1 MALKLKSL
9 IQDACIS
16 QADLALD
23 LSMSQAG
30 FFQLITYDN
39 WPRRRPRN
47 VLEKDIISLLKEK
60 HSFTDEQLK
69 DIFKFTPTPNSGRG
83 KGNALPHHDSNDN
96 DMEEIMLLRKH
107 ALTPEAKRLFGLVRD
122 PFAEVRSA
130 DEVFLTPDI
139 RYVRESLRTFAK
151 HGGFAAVIG
160 ESGAGKST
168 LRRDLTEWA
177 KKEHE
182 PIVIIEP
189 YVLGMEENDI
199 KGKTLKSVHIAE
211 AIMDAVAPGQH
222 IKRSPESRFRQV
234 HNALRESH
242 RTGNRHVLVIE
253 EAHGLPIPTLKHLKR
268 FFELEDGFHKLLSI
282 VLIGQPELGRKLDER
297 NPAVREI
304 VQRCEMVTLRPLDT
318 HLEGYLQHRF
328 KQAGVDLEKLISL
341 DAIDA
346 LRTKLTGRGAFSV
359 LYPLAVNNVVT
370 AALNEAAELGIPQ
383 LNADLIQGV

>member
-1 MALKLKSL
+1 MALKLKRL

-16 QADLALD
+16 QADLALE

-30 FFQLITYDN
+30 LFQLITHDI
-39 WPRRRPRN
+39 WPKRRPRN
-47 VLEKDIISLLKEK
+47 VLEQEIITLLKDK
-60 HSFTDEQLK
+60 HGISDEQLE
-69 DIFKFTPTPNSGRG
+69 DIFKFTPAPRNGRG
-83 KGNALPHHDSNDN
+83 KGNALPPPNQTEE
-96 DMEEIMLLRKH
+96 MEEIMLLRRH
-107 ALTPEAKRLFGLVRD
+107 ALKPEAKRTFGLMRD
-122 PFAEVRSA
+122 PFAEVRAA

-168 LRRDLTEWA
+168 LRRDLSEWA
-177 KKEHE
+177 KNEHE

-189 YVLGMEENDI
+189 YVLGMEDNDI
-199 KGKTLKSVHIAE
+199 KGKTLKAVHIAE
-211 AIMDAVAPGQH
+211 AIMGAVAPGQTV
-222 IKRSPESRFRQV
+222 KRCPESRFRQV
-234 HNALRESH
+234 HNALKESH

-282 VLIGQPELGRKLDER
+282 VLIGQPELGHKLDER

-304 VQRCEMVTLRPLDT
+304 VQRCEMVTLRPLDS
-318 HLEGYLQHRF
+318 HLEAYLEHRF
-328 KQAGVDLEKLISL
+328 RIAGTDLNKIMTP
-341 DAIDA
+341 DAIEA
-346 LRTKLTGRGAFSV
+346 LRIKLTGRGAFSV